1 MYKEME
7 VNELLA
13 EARKM
18 FKEAEEATEE
28 QFIEMIEDLKFL
40 DGEQWNTTLEA
51 DRNKDGRPCL
61 VINKLPTFL
70 DRITG
75 DQRQN
80 RPGIKVKPVDSEADP
95 ETAEV
100 LTGLIRNIE
109 VQSDADQAYDTAFD
123 SAVACG
129 LGVLRI
135 ITEYEDDEN
144 FDQVLE
150 LARVKN
156 PFACYFDPMAT
167 RFDKSDGQFCFQTEK
182 IRRGE
187 FERKYPNADS
197 SEFNSN
203 RDDYGGWVEPDHLR
217 VAEFW
222 VKDIVKSKVYL
233 IQYEGETEPEVV
245 TELPSQEAYEDDST
259 TFTPR
264 TYAIIK
270 EREAEGHKILW
281 YRISYNDILEG
292 PIEWPSKYFPLI
304 PVLGKE
310 INIENQSRLRGIV
323 RHAKDP
329 QRLYNYNR
337 SMGAETVALAP
348 RMPYIVTP
356 AMVAGF
362 QNQWDSMHKR
372 NYNYLLAN
380 VDIMAPG
387 LLPQRQSGA
396 QVATG
401 IQNEVIVSDQELHD
415 TVGLQ
420 PPAIGK
426 RGRGTSGKAIEAE
439 QRGSEIGQSV
449 FGANLVRAL
458 KHAGRVLVDMIPRI
472 YDVERIVTILNEDGT
487 DKQVPVN
494 QQFKDENTGK
504 DKKHD
509 LTIGKY
515 DVVVSVGP
523 SYQTQREEA
532 AEGMINLIQAIPD
545 VGPLVM
551 DLAVQMQDWPYADEI
566 AKRLKK
572 TIPKEITEEV
582 DEEGGQPQPE
592 PPPDPMQQVQMQAA
606 QLQLQEAQV
615 KIEQEKAELLKIQA
629 ELEKI
634 QAETRKIGAETEQG
648 YLPKA

>member
-7 VNELLA
+7 ENELLV

-18 FKEAEEATEE
+18 FKEAEDATTE
-28 QFIEMIEDLKFL
+28 QFGEMIEDLKFL
-40 DGEQWNTTLEA
+40 DGEQWDATLEA

-80 RPGIKVKPVDSEADP
+80 RPGIKVKPVDSKADP

-100 LTGLIRNIE
+100 MTGLIRNIE

-123 SAVACG
+123 SAVGCG
-129 LGVLRI
+129 LGVFRV
-135 ITEYEDDEN
+135 ITEYEDDES

-156 PFACYFDPMAT
+156 PFTCYFDPMAQ
-167 RFDKSDGQFCFQTEK
+167 RLDKSDGNFEFQTEK
-182 IRRGE
+182 LRRSE
-187 FERKYPNADS
+187 YERRYPDADP
-197 SEFNSN
+197 SEFNAN
-203 RDDYGGWVEPDHLR
+203 RDDYHGWVEADNLR

-222 VKDIVKSKVYL
+222 VKDPVKGKVYL
-233 IQYEGETEPEVV
+233 IQYEGETDGEIV
-245 TELPSQEAYEDDST
+245 TELPDKEE
-259 TFTPR
+259 R
-264 TYAIIK
+264 TYAIVK
-270 EREAEGHKILW
+270 EREVDGYVMLW
-281 YRISYNDILEG
+281 YRISFHNILEG
-292 PIEWPSKYFPLI
+292 PIEWPSKFFPLI

-337 SMGAETVALAP
+337 SMGAETVSLAP

-372 NYNYLLAN
+372 NYNYLLTN
-380 VDIMAPG
+380 VDPMAPG
-387 LLPQRQSGA
+387 LLPQRQSAA

-420 PPAIGK
+420 PPAVGK
-426 RGRGTSGKAIEAE
+426 KGRGTSGKAIEAE

-458 KHAGRVLVDMIPRI
+458 KHAGRVLVDMVPRI

-494 QQFKDENTGK
+494 QEFQDEDTGK

-532 AEGMINLIQAIPD
+532 ADGMISLLGVAPD
-545 VGPLVM
+545 IGPLIM
-551 DLAVQMQDWPYADEI
+551 DLVVQMQDWPYADEI

-582 DEEGGQPQPE
+582 EEEEGGPPQE
-592 PPPDPMQQVQMQAA
+592 PQPDPMQQIQMQAA
-606 QLQLQEAQV
+606 QLQLQEAQI
-615 KIEQEKAELLKIQA
+615 KIEQEKMEVEKTQA
-629 ELEKI
+629 EI
-634 QAETRKIGAETEQG
+634 RKINAETEKVHLG
-648 YLPKA
+648 I